1 MQYGSTA
8 LHDAAHHG
16 HVAVVEALLARGA
29 HLEAKS
35 NVRTLPCRLTPSLLH
50 HTVPVLHARLDAT

>member
-1 MQYGSTA
+1 M
-8 LHDAAHHG
+8 DG

-29 HLEAKS
+29 YLKAKS

-50 HTVPVLHARLDAT
+50 HTVPVLHARLDAK